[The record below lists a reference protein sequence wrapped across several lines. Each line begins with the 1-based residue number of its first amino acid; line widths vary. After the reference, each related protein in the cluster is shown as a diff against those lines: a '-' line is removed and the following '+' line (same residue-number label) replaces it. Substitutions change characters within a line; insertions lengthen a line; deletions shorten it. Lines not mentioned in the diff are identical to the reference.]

1 MKEITIL
8 IAVNI
13 VGFALGWFFGDRVVR
28 WINGSKYSRFIKSL
42 LHTLLWSAILIGGLV
57 NGMPVWVTVLTVIA
71 YLMSILGVLVD

>member
-13 VGFALGWFFGDRVVR
+13 VGFALGWFFGDGVVR

-42 LHTLLWSAILIGGLV
+42 LHTLLWSTILIGGLV
-57 NGMPVWVTVLTVIA
+57 NGMPAWVTVLTVIA
-71 YLMSILGVLVD
+71 YLMSILGVLVN